1 MYKLDL
7 EKGKNRDQIAN
18 IHLITEK
25 AREFQKTIY
34 FCFVYHAKA
43 FDCMDHNKLWK
54 ILKEMEILAYLTSFL
69 RNLHAGQEARVR
81 NGHGANWFQLGK
93 EYVKTVYC
101 HLSNLTSMQS
111 TSYEMSG

>member
-43 FDCMDHNKLWK
+43 FDYMDHNKLWK
-54 ILKEMEILAYLTSFL
+54 ILRDGNTRPLDLPLEKSVSGHKGTVRTVHGTTDSFQIGKRVCQSCILSPCLF
-69 RNLHAGQEARVR
+69 N
-81 NGHGANWFQLGK
+81 
-93 EYVKTVYC
+93 
-101 HLSNLTSMQS
+101 
-111 TSYEMSG
+111 

>member
-54 ILKEMEILAYLTSFL
+54 ILKEMGIPDHFICIRETCM
-69 RNLHAGQEARVR
+69 QVKKQ
-81 NGHGANWFQLGK
+81 QLELDLEKQTGSKSGK
-93 EYVKTVYC
+93 ECVKAVYYSPPC
-101 HLSNLTSMQS
+101 LTYMQS
-111 TSYEMSG
+111 EMK